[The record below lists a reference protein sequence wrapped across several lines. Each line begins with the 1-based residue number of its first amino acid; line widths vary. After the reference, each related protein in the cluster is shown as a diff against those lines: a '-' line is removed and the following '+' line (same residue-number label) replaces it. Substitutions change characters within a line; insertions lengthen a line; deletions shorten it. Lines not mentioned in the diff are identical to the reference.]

1 MDKKTI
7 LAFLLIG
14 LILII
19 TQTKFY
25 QRLVLPRHEIATTE
39 VPPDSSN
46 LKVDSASVDV
56 VERKTKEI
64 VSSKRAI
71 KEDASEPTSKLR
83 SLFQTGDS
91 LSYEE
96 VIVETDNYIA
106 KINPQGAVVSS
117 WILKKYQYNG
127 KDQVQLIQNDGY
139 GNLGIFF
146 IDNEDTIYSYNSMF
160 IPDKQRIQ
168 FTDDKRS
175 DSVRFTLDLG
185 EKRQL
190 LKTFKFYND
199 EYIIDLK
206 VEIKNLMTQFDIAQY
221 YLSWNSGLAY
231 TEFDYSTT
239 ISKEDISNA
248 KASVFQGGSKV
259 ELSLPDKPFERR
271 SRSDFSGVIDWA
283 AIRTKYFAMIVLP
296 DKNYTVEPLLS
307 GETSIIYADAKLKDR
322 VKKNYALTLKTIIPP
337 SKENLV
343 SQQFRIYIGPLDYF
357 IIKKYHPSLEKI
369 MNFGGWIIR
378 PFSILVLKSFIF
390 LHSFIPNYGFVL
402 VIFALLIKIL
412 TWPLTKKSTAS
423 MQRMQTL
430 QPRLSELKEKYGKD
444 PQRLNK
450 ETMKLYKEAG
460 VNPFSGCLPTLLQ
473 LPLLW
478 AIFIVFRNT
487 IELRDAGF
495 IWWIKDLSEPDTI
508 FRLPFTIPFYGDLVN
523 VLPLVMGITMF
534 LQQKM
539 TMKDPKQKAMVYFM
553 PIFLTLLFNTF
564 PAGLNLYYALF
575 NIFSIVQQKW
585 MPIKEAEKEIPKS
598 KNRTAVKKLKTKF
611 SIYKR
616 K

>member
-1 MDKKTI
+1 
-7 LAFLLIG
+7 
-14 LILII
+14 
-19 TQTKFY
+19 
-25 QRLVLPRHEIATTE
+25 
-39 VPPDSSN
+39 
-46 LKVDSASVDV
+46 
-56 VERKTKEI
+56 
-64 VSSKRAI
+64 
-71 KEDASEPTSKLR
+71 
-83 SLFQTGDS
+83 
-91 LSYEE
+91 
-96 VIVETDNYIA
+96 
-106 KINPQGAVVSS
+106 
-117 WILKKYQYNG
+117 
-127 KDQVQLIQNDGY
+127 
-139 GNLGIFF
+139 
-146 IDNEDTIYSYNSMF
+146 
-160 IPDKQRIQ
+160 
-168 FTDDKRS
+168 
-175 DSVRFTLDLG
+175 
-185 EKRQL
+185 
-190 LKTFKFYND
+190 
-199 EYIIDLK
+199 
-206 VEIKNLMTQFDIAQY
+206 
-221 YLSWNSGLAY
+221 
-231 TEFDYSTT
+231 
-239 ISKEDISNA
+239 
-248 KASVFQGGSKV
+248 
-259 ELSLPDKPFERR
+259 
-271 SRSDFSGVIDWA
+271 
-283 AIRTKYFAMIVLP
+283 
-296 DKNYTVEPLLS
+296 
-307 GETSIIYADAKLKDR
+307 
-322 VKKNYALTLKTIIPP
+322 
-337 SKENLV
+337 
-343 SQQFRIYIGPLDYF
+343 
-357 IIKKYHPSLEKI
+357 
-369 MNFGGWIIR
+369 
-378 PFSILVLKSFIF
+378 
-390 LHSFIPNYGFVL
+390 
-402 VIFALLIKIL
+402 
-412 TWPLTKKSTAS
+412 